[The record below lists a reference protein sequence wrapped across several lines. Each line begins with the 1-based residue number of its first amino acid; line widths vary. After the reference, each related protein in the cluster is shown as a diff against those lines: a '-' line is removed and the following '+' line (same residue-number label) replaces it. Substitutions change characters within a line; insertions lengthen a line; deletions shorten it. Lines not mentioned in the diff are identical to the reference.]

1 MGNDLAVGFGVA
13 NFVLSF
19 YVSFI
24 YILILW
30 STVLIDEWSVFV
42 LCLYLCDKTANF
54 LSEEVA
60 LTGFGIYTE
69 KFLLIQFVPLLVYQN
84 RFHVF
89 EGASILSTG
98 LDLHTLERT
107 PFSNLFNITW
117 F

>member
-1 MGNDLAVGFGVA
+1 M
-13 NFVLSF
+13 
-19 YVSFI
+19 
-24 YILILW
+24 
-30 STVLIDEWSVFV
+30 IDESSVFV

-84 RFHVF
+84 GFHVF